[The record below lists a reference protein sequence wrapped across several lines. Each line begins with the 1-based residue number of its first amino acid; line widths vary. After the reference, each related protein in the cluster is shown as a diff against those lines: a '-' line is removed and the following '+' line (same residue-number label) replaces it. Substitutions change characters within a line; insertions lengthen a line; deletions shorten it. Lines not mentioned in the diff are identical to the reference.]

1 MNYTLYG
8 SLPSPFV
15 RRIRMLMENIPFD
28 FKEINIYEKPGSEIL
43 KKINPINQI
52 PVLVHGEETIW
63 DSRIIFNYLNEK
75 HQFESMDWEDQNRLT
90 AIDGAL
96 NAGVAL
102 LLMKRS
108 NIDINQDFMIVNRHK
123 ERIESILDYLK
134 PYVENEAMK
143 NWNFNIMSI
152 YSFLDWGLFR
162 EILDLSHRP
171 LYEKFMEIHRNRP
184 IVQSTQIPKV

>member
-15 RRIRMLMENIPFD
+15 RRIRMLMEHIPFE

-52 PVLVHGEETIW
+52 PVLVHGEKTIW
-63 DSRIIFNYLNEK
+63 DSRIIFNYLNKK
-75 HQFESMDWEDQNRLT
+75 HQFETMDWEDENRLT

-134 PYVENEAMK
+134 PYIENKAMK
-143 NWNFNIMSI
+143 DWNFNIMSI
-152 YSFLDWGLFR
+152 YSFLEWGLFR
-162 EILDLSHRP
+162 EILNLSDRP
-171 LYEKFMEIHRNRP
+171 EYQKFIESHINRP
-184 IVQSTQIPKV
+184 IVKLTEIPKV

>member
-15 RRIRMLMENIPFD
+15 RRIRMLMEHIPFD

-52 PVLVHGEETIW
+52 PVLVHGEKTIW

-75 HQFESMDWEDQNRLT
+75 HQLESMDWEDQNRLT

-134 PYVENEAMK
+134 PYVENEAMRG
-143 NWNFNIMSI
+143 WNFNIMSI

-162 EILDLSHRP
+162 EVLDLSHRP
-171 LYEKFMEIHRNRP
+171 LYQKFMESHSNRP

>member
-15 RRIRMLMENIPFD
+15 RRIRMLMENIPFE
-28 FKEINIYEKPGSEIL
+28 FKEINIYEKPGSDIL
-43 KKINPINQI
+43 KNINPINQI
-52 PVLVHGEETIW
+52 PVLVDGEKTIW
-63 DSRIIFNYLNEK
+63 DSRMIFNYLNEK
-75 HQFESMDWEDQNRLT
+75 HHIHSMNWEDENKLT

-108 NIDINQDFMIVNRHK
+108 NIDINQDFMIVKRHK
-123 ERIESILDYLK
+123 ERIESILDYLN
-134 PYVENEAMK
+134 PYIEHEAMK
-143 NWNFNIMSI
+143 QWNFNTMSI

-162 EILDLSHRP
+162 EILDISHRP
-171 LYEKFMEIHRNRP
+171 LYQKFMKTHGNRS

>member
-1 MNYTLYG
+1 
-8 SLPSPFV
+8 
-15 RRIRMLMENIPFD
+15 MEHIPFD

-52 PVLVHGEETIW
+52 PVLVHGEKTIW

-75 HQFESMDWEDQNRLT
+75 HQLESMDWEDQNRLT

-134 PYVENEAMK
+134 PYVENEAMRG
-143 NWNFNIMSI
+143 WNFNIMSI

-162 EILDLSHRP
+162 EVLDLSHRP
-171 LYEKFMEIHRNRP
+171 IYQKFMESHSNRP

>member
-52 PVLVHGEETIW
+52 PVLVHGEKTIW

-75 HQFESMDWEDQNRLT
+75 HQFETMDWEDENRLT

-123 ERIESILDYLK
+123 ERIESILDYLE

-171 LYEKFMEIHRNRP
+171 LFEKFMEIHRSRP